1 LLLYPES
8 PRVSRMPFV
17 VIITGIPGVGKS
29 TITKLALKQTRAN
42 FRLINFG
49 DIMFEEAVK
58 SGLVK
63 HRDEMRKLSPEVQ
76 KGLQLKAAEKI
87 VEIARKEPVLIDTH
101 ATIRTP
107 VGYLLGFPREVIEII
122 NPNFIVIIE
131 ATPSEILG
139 RRLRDLKRDRD
150 VETEEQI
157 ARHQDLNRAAAI
169 SYAMHSN
176 ALIKIIENHE
186 DKGLEEAVN
195 ELVEHLIITIVIIA
209 VMLVFFLG
217 WKESLI
223 VTFTVPAILAITLFI
238 AYVSGQTINR
248 ITLFAFLLSLG
259 LLVDAA
265 IIVIE
270 NIHRHLHA
278 HDSEHKDMDTLLVKA
293 TDEIGNPT
301 NIATLAIIM
310 TMIPMA
316 FVGGMMGAFMKPIPL
331 NVPVA
336 LIASLLVAY
345 IFTPYLSRKLLTY
358 NDDGA
363 HRHNPHKT
371 QGGM

>member
-1 LLLYPES
+1 
-8 PRVSRMPFV
+8 MPFV

-29 TITKLALKQTRAN
+29 TITKLALKQTRAK

-107 VGYLLGFPREVIEII
+107 VGYLLGFPKEVIEII

-157 ARHQDLNRAAAI
+157 ERHQDLNRAAAI

-186 DKGLEEAVN
+186 DKGLKEAVS
-195 ELVEHLIITIVIIA
+195 ELVEILDMA
-209 VMLVFFLG
+209 VG
-217 WKESLI
+217 E
-223 VTFTVPAILAITLFI
+223 
-238 AYVSGQTINR
+238 Y
-248 ITLFAFLLSLG
+248 
-259 LLVDAA
+259 D
-265 IIVIE
+265 
-270 NIHRHLHA
+270 
-278 HDSEHKDMDTLLVKA
+278 
-293 TDEIGNPT
+293 
-301 NIATLAIIM
+301 
-310 TMIPMA
+310 
-316 FVGGMMGAFMKPIPL
+316 
-331 NVPVA
+331 
-336 LIASLLVAY
+336 
-345 IFTPYLSRKLLTY
+345 
-358 NDDGA
+358 
-363 HRHNPHKT
+363 
-371 QGGM
+371 